1 LNINKVLAKS
11 VPLLAAVI
19 LLSPLACPQHLS
31 GVDRE
36 KAQAILQSI
45 AGDVRKYYYD
55 PKLHGVDWD
64 AKVEETKQAIAKT
77 DSWNT
82 AILEVASLLETL
94 NDSHTFFAPPQDPM
108 SQDYGWRF
116 QMIGNRCYVTH
127 VRPKTDAENKGLKP
141 GDEVLTIDGFA
152 PTREALDKIEYVL
165 YTLVPQRTLKLDLR
179 DHSGKIRRGLEIVAK
194 VRQAKA
200 LTDLGD
206 MTGGEQWKLRLEY
219 EDELRLARPQYKE
232 LGKELMIMRLPEFTG
247 EDLDAKEI
255 LGKAHKHDALIV
267 DLRGDPGGAES
278 TLQDLLA
285 GLFEEDI
292 KIADKVMRNAKEKVA
307 AKGSHHG
314 AFSGK
319 LIVLVDSESASA
331 SELFARVIQ
340 IEKRGI
346 VVGDRSSG
354 SVMEAMHY
362 PHQTGTDPTY
372 YFESSVSSADLIMGD
387 GKTLEHVGVTPDET
401 VIPTAD
407 DLANGRDPVLARAAE
422 IAGVRLS
429 PEDAGK
435 LFPFEWP
442 RK

>member
-1 LNINKVLAKS
+1 VNIKGVIARAGC
-11 VPLLAAVI
+11 LLATAALIV
-19 LLSPLACPQHLS
+19 PQARPQHIS
-31 GVDRE
+31 SVDRE
-36 KAQAILQSI
+36 KAQAILQSV

-55 PKLHGVDWD
+55 PKLHAVDWD

-82 AILEVASLLETL
+82 AILEVAALLETL

-116 QMIGNRCYVTH
+116 QMIGNRCYITH

-141 GDEVLTIDGFA
+141 GDEVLTIDGFT
-152 PTREALDKIEYVL
+152 PTREALNKIEYVL
-165 YTLVPQRTLKLDLR
+165 YTLVPQRALTLDLR
-179 DHSGKIRRGLEIVAK
+179 DHSGKIRRGVEVVAK

-200 LTDLGD
+200 VTDLGD

-219 EDELRLARPQYKE
+219 EDEIRLARPQYKE
-232 LGKELMIMRLPEFTG
+232 IGKDLMIVRLPEFTG
-247 EDLDAKEI
+247 EDLDARDI
-255 LGKAHKHDALIV
+255 LGKAHNYDSLII

-278 TLQDLLA
+278 TLQDLL
-285 GLFEEDI
+285 GSLFEEDV
-292 KIADKVMRNAKEKVA
+292 KIADRVMRNQKEKVM
-307 AKGSHHG
+307 AKGSHHS

-319 LIVLVDSESASA
+319 VIVLLDSESASA
-331 SELFARVIQ
+331 SELFARVLQ

-362 PHQTGTDPTY
+362 PHQTGTDPAY

-387 GKTLEHVGVTPDET
+387 GKSLEHTGVTPDQT

-407 DLANGRDPVLARAAE
+407 DMANGRDPVLARAAE
-422 IAGVRLS
+422 IAGVNLS